1 MDLGTEKDQGKGS
14 HWLKD
19 SDRLKRKKKEKKE
32 KQLINENIFVS
43 DT

>member
-1 MDLGTEKDQGKGS
+1 MDIGTEKDQGKVS

-19 SDRLKRKKKEKKE
+19 SDRLKKKEKEKE

>member
-19 SDRLKRKKKEKKE
+19 SDRLKRKKKEK
-32 KQLINENIFVS
+32 QLINENIFVS

>member
-1 MDLGTEKDQGKGS
+1 MDIGTEKDQGKGS

-19 SDRLKRKKKEKKE
+19 SDRLKKKEKEKE